1 MGRSNARSKRA
12 PGWHWEALLGSVQL
26 FLARVCTWA
35 LPARGTWSF
44 LLLQAHLPAAPFW
57 SWGPAPSGAA
67 LGPPPETLGSFS
79 LSSSEACPQ
88 GWLLLLTA
96 SPHLSSH
103 SWRQL
108 LFPLNVP
115 STSLPRSH
123 KCLTFLSLISASSS
137 LCSLLSPSAFL
148 SSYFCL
154 SLCLSL
160 MSVSIQSPSLPV
172 LPSCPV
178 SDMSSMAASVSHGI
192 YSAP

>member
-1 MGRSNARSKRA
+1 MPATKQHRAGTGR
-12 PGWHWEALLGSVQL
+12 PLLGPVQP
-26 FLARVCTWA
+26 FPARVWTWA
-35 LPARGTWSF
+35 LPARGYAVLPVSLGSPASSS
-44 LLLQAHLPAAPFW
+44 LLVL
-57 SWGPAPSGAA
+57 GPAPSGAA
-67 LGPPPETLGSFS
+67 LGPSAETLASFS
-79 LSSSEACPQ
+79 LSSSEACPR
-88 GWLLLLTA
+88 GLLRLLTA
-96 SPHLSSH
+96 SPLLSSH

-108 LFPLNVP
+108 LSL
-115 STSLPRSH
+115 STSLLLSLPRSH
-123 KCLTFLSLISASSS
+123 QCLTFLSLISASCS
-137 LCSLLSPSAFL
+137 LCSLLSPSPCL